1 MAKSRKKHPLIEQ
14 AASTLIEKTESN
26 ETSRPTGARP
36 LRILSL
42 DGGPAALLVVLML
55 TDLEERVPGFLA
67 NIDVI
72 AGTSAGAITGLMLAT
87 KENPAFMLPVAANF
101 WRDEQKYYK
110 NSLLGYVKAV
120 AGVGPFNDCE
130 YVKQFLAQGGVLGDR
145 KLKDLAKW
153 VILTSFDISAGQ
165 VLVSAKSP
173 LNWRPKIFQNMG
185 LDRDDQETLAVDAAL
200 CSSASP
206 IVTAVHRGKVD
217 GGLVANNPSMIAIA
231 EVFQEG
237 MRPTA
242 AALQF
247 PRDHQGI
254 LMLSVG
260 GGRAD
265 DAFKVSDA
273 NWGYFRWLL
282 NPLNPLLLL
291 NGFLSGTTEAI
302 VKESEQI
309 LDEPKFRRLDPF
321 YTESDLLPFVQADPR
336 KQQRTA
342 ASALTQEL
350 IKETAEWLQTCG
362 WLQDVPQP
370 AMVSAGG

>member
-14 AASTLIEKTESN
+14 AASTVIDQTESK
-26 ETSRPTGARP
+26 ESTRPTGAKP
-36 LRILSL
+36 LRILAL

-55 TDLEERVPGFLA
+55 TDLEERVPGVLE
-67 NIDVI
+67 NVDVI

-87 KENPAFMLPVAANF
+87 KENPAFMLPVASNF

-110 NSLLGYVKAV
+110 NSLLGYVKAL

-153 VILTSFDISAGQ
+153 VIITSFDISAGQ

-173 LNWRPKIFQNMG
+173 LNWRPKVFQNMG
-185 LDRDDQETLAVDAAL
+185 PDRDDQEVLAVDAAL

-242 AALQF
+242 AAVQF

-254 LMLSVG
+254 VMLSVG

-302 VKESEQI
+302 VLESEQI
-309 LDEPKFRRLDPF
+309 LDKPKFRRLDPF

-342 ASALTQEL
+342 DSAMTQEL

-362 WLQDVPQP
+362 WLQDVPE
-370 AMVSAGG
+370 ATRVA

>member
-67 NIDVI
+67 NVDVI

-101 WRDEQKYYK
+101 WRDDQKYYK

-242 AALQF
+242 ASVQF

-254 LMLSVG
+254 VMLSVG